1 VTLLTRPGFWL
12 GLLIGLTVWRLQK
25 DKEDVEEISTELE
38 LADVGDDERVP

>member
-1 VTLLTRPGFWL
+1 LVACVDWTDG
-12 GLLIGLTVWRLQK
+12 GAAQK